1 MPQKKIRQLMAT
13 LSVFFGIRYSISV
26 VFKLPSLA
34 AYHSPAIFSLSVVFG
49 FHIAQIFMQDFTDV

>member
-1 MPQKKIRQLMAT
+1 MAT
-13 LSVFFGIRYSISV
+13 LSVFFGIRYSVSV

-34 AYHSPAIFSLSVVFG
+34 AYHSPATFSLSVVFG